1 MDKKY
6 LLATTSL
13 VAASVLAG
21 GNALAEAQPL
31 NISLGGYYAF
41 DVHLFD
47 EVQDGGSN
55 NHGMVTAQDAEVN
68 FNMRG
73 ELDNG
78 MKIGGRIELEAS
90 TAGDQ
95 IDQHWLTLES
105 GWGRVDVGA
114 ANSGRYN
121 LSWTVNAPNVAHGI
135 SSGVQTE
142 WLSFNGGLS
151 AFAFRRPL
159 GSANVDASNDD
170 QGIHYYS
177 PRFDGFQI
185 ALSYRPSVSQAM
197 DTRNP
202 ANNSGTLN
210 KQGGSH
216 GSNISAINTDNSYT
230 DAIDAA
236 VHYSGD
242 MGGVGVT
249 ALIGFATAAAPGSAN
264 APDYEQV
271 GGGFRLSS
279 EGFAVGGMVTDVSN
293 GFCVDTADGSK
304 DAFDHPI
311 KSNGV
316 CDDPQDRSSAGTA
329 FTFGASYSSG
339 PWAVSAQMHSGEVE
353 DSIGIAGSSSLDVW
367 SVGASYTLGPGLRM
381 IASYQDAELSNEDG
395 IAGNGNS
402 GNSFSIGIAAGF

>member
-1 MDKKY
+1 MDRKY

-31 NISLGGYYAF
+31 NISLGGYYNF
-41 DVHLFD
+41 DTHLF
-47 EVQDGGSN
+47 EEAQDGGSN
-55 NHGMVTAQDAEVN
+55 NHSMVTAQDAEIN

-90 TAGDQ
+90 TNGDQ
-95 IDQHWLTLES
+95 IDQSWITLEA
-105 GWGRVDVGA
+105 GWGRIDLGGV
-114 ANSGRYN
+114 NSGRYN

-135 SSGVQTE
+135 TSGVQTE

-177 PRFDGFQI
+177 PRFNGFQL
-185 ALSYRPSVSQAM
+185 AFSYRPSVSQAK
-197 DTRNP
+197 DTRS
-202 ANNSGTLN
+202 ADDRSGLLN

-216 GSNISAINTDNSYT
+216 GSNIGAIDTNNSYT
-230 DAIDAA
+230 DAIDGA
-236 VHYSGD
+236 VHYTGD
-242 MGGVGVT
+242 MGGVDVT

-264 APDYEQV
+264 VSDYEQV
-271 GGGFRLSS
+271 GGGFRISS
-279 EGFAVGGMVTDVSN
+279 QGFRVGGMVSDVSN
-293 GFCVDTADGSK
+293 GFCVDMDTADMDTGRVN
-304 DAFDHPI
+304 A
-311 KSNGV
+311 V
-316 CDDPQDRSSAGTA
+316 CSDPEDRSSAGTV
-329 FTFGASYSSG
+329 FTFGASYGSG
-339 PWAVSAQMHSGEVE
+339 PWAVSAQVHSGEVE
-353 DSIGIAGSSSLDVW
+353 DSIGITGSSELDVW

-381 IASYQDAELSNEDG
+381 ITSYQDAELSNEDG